1 MTTEPIFSH
10 FAVALLGLLTLGS
23 ANESC
28 ELFDPAIE
36 GVPSSFLQLSV
47 DTAVIDEP
55 NATDVKGETSSVPFD
70 EFVAEDWYNRPE
82 RSGSSSSINPPGLLA
97 AGCTVVCLLYVIVLT
112 YRRSEE
118 ESKADGEDEIV
129 NEAAPIT
136 WRAVNAVMIV
146 TMMVLNYSTRCN
158 LSVAILQMA
167 KEFGYSSMTSGIIQ
181 SSFYVGHSICQPA
194 VGILCSPESIGP
206 KKCIIAGVAFWSAIS
221 ILTPWA
227 AGESVMILILARVLL
242 GVGQA
247 VAIVGAM
254 TIIAAWSPKG
264 QRATLSSCI
273 GAGQCLGEAFALS
286 ASPITEINWPI
297 MFYVF
302 GGLGFVWIVF
312 FQLLVTDTPA
322 THPFISREEAQ
333 HIKACLDAE
342 GAKYAVEGSKKRQTS
357 SYWHLLCQQS
367 FQVQMFADF
376 CFGYSWLALLNWLP
390 IFFETV
396 YSVSTGTAGGLSL
409 SAYYLGAA
417 AVMVW
422 GSGFDACI
430 RRKYLSLADARRTA
444 ANIALLGSSVC
455 FTVTIST
462 MYVTPAIVQVLLLST
477 AVILLTANKSGT
489 RANIIDLGGTEDT
502 PRLCAM
508 VTALQDVAGV
518 GSSLIIGWLLE
529 QPALNWISVFLIAVV
544 LNAFA
549 AGVYTSLMSVS
560 RLPPEGF
567 DEKVLYKIEG

>member
-1 MTTEPIFSH
+1 MLGHMTSQ
-10 FAVALLGLLTLGS
+10 V
-23 ANESC
+23 
-28 ELFDPAIE
+28 
-36 GVPSSFLQLSV
+36 FLQLSV
-47 DTAVIDEP
+47 DTAVVNEP
-55 NATDVKGETSSVPFD
+55 NSTDVKGETSSVPFD

-206 KKCIIAGVAFWSAIS
+206 KRCIVAGVAFWSAIS

-227 AGESVMILILARVLL
+227 ADESVMMLIVARVLL

-247 VAIVGAM
+247 VAFVGAM
-254 TIIAAWSPKG
+254 ALIAAWSPKG
-264 QRATLSSCI
+264 QRATLTSCI

-286 ASPITEINWPI
+286 ASRITEMHWPI

-302 GGLGFVWIVF
+302 GGLGFVWIIF
-312 FQLLVTDTPA
+312 FQLLVADTPA

-342 GAKYAVEGSKKRQTS
+342 GAKHAVEGSKKPQAS

-367 FQVQMFADF
+367 VQVAMFADF
-376 CFGYSWLALLNWLP
+376 CWGYCWLALLAWLP
-390 IFFETV
+390 NFFETV
-396 YSVSTGTAGGLSL
+396 YGVSTSTAGELSL
-409 SAYYLGAA
+409 SGYYLGAV

-422 GSGFDACI
+422 GSGFDTCI
-430 RRKYLSLADARRTA
+430 RRKYLSLAAARRTA
-444 ANIALLGSSVC
+444 ASAALLGSSLC
-455 FTVTIST
+455 FSVTIST
-462 MYVTPAIVQVLLLST
+462 MYVTPAIVQVLLLTT
-477 AVILLTANKSGT
+477 AVILLMANKSGT
-489 RANIIDLGGTEDT
+489 RANLVDLGGPENT
-502 PRLCAM
+502 PRLSAM
-508 VTALQDVAGV
+508 DNTLQDVAGV
-518 GSSLIIGWLLE
+518 GSSLIIGWLLT
-529 QPALNWISVFLIAVV
+529 QPALNWIAVFLIFVV
-544 LNAFA
+544 LNVIA
-549 AGVYTSLMSVS
+549 AGVYASFMGAS

-567 DEKVLYKIEG
+567 DEEVVYKIEG